1 MRPKFIFFCG
11 SSAVGKTELVTQF
24 PPVIEMTG
32 YLAKSK
38 SWHSKNIETEIIKMN
53 FRDIREQ
60 LGNPSWENLSTDSLL
75 AEKQQTFGMK
85 VYEQRLR
92 ELAENAKKDTIYL
105 LERCP
110 MDVAGYSTAFGL
122 SHSFIQMQY
131 AMARAFMQK
140 MKDKGEVYLIHRP
153 IDPLVPYAIEAARP
167 PVEVR
172 NACGDFLQMTM
183 DNMQKRG
190 LFNILR
196 SVNKEDALKEILDF
210 CL

>member
-1 MRPKFIFFCG
+1 MKPKFIFFCG
-11 SSAVGKTELVTQF
+11 SSAVGKTELVSQF
-24 PPVIEMTG
+24 PEVFTLSGLLGAYTKQI
-32 YLAKSK
+32 K
-38 SWHSKNIETEIIKMN
+38 TEIIKMN
-53 FRDIREQ
+53 FRDIREM
-60 LGNPSWENLSTDSLL
+60 LGNPSWKSLAIDPML
-75 AEKQQTFGMK
+75 AEKQQKFGME
-85 VYEQRLR
+85 VYEKRLR
-92 ELAENAKKDTIYL
+92 ELADNAKPDTIYL

-122 SHSFIQMQY
+122 THSFIELQY
-131 AMARAFMQK
+131 IMARAFMFK
-140 MKDKGEVYLIHRP
+140 MKEKGDVYLIHRP
-153 IDPLVPYAIEAARP
+153 IDPLIPYAIEAARP

-196 SVNKEDALKEILDF
+196 SVNKEDALTEILDF